1 MQDENISGSGN
12 RYIYQMEQSM
22 ENYRWADIKE
32 RDGMDNKQM
41 PFSGR
46 DLREMIVP
54 LFLEQLL
61 VMLVG
66 IADTLVVSYAGEAAV
81 SGVSL
86 VNQFNTIFI
95 YLFTAL
101 ASGGAVVISQYIG
114 RKDPESA
121 GKSASQ
127 LLMFG
132 TAFSLL
138 IAVLV
143 LIGNKQ
149 MLGLLFGKVED
160 SVMDAC
166 ITYLKISAY
175 SYPALAVYNAGAAVY
190 RSLGKTKV
198 TMYISV
204 LSNII
209 NVVGNVIGVLV
220 LHAGVAGVAW
230 PSLIA
235 RTFSAVAITAL
246 CFSKRNEVVYRTG
259 WIFQWDRDCLKR
271 IWNVA
276 IPNGVENGIFQ
287 LVKVALS
294 SIVALFGTY
303 QIAANGV
310 AQSIWS
316 LAALAGVAMG
326 PVFITVIG
334 QCMGNRD
341 TEAAEYYFRELSKIT
356 LILSAAWNLL
366 VFVLTPLFLQF
377 YALEPQ
383 TKQLVVWLV
392 LIHNVFNGAAFPFS
406 GALSNGLRAAGDVKF
421 TMYVSVI
428 STIAGRLLFS
438 YLLGIV
444 FHMGVIGI
452 AIAMVLDWVIRAVI
466 FIWRLKSGKWKEFQ
480 VV

>member
-1 MQDENISGSGN
+1 MKREDRPEKD
-12 RYIYQMEQSM
+12 ML
-22 ENYRWADIKE
+22 
-32 RDGMDNKQM
+32 
-41 PFSGR
+41 FSNR

-114 RKDPESA
+114 RKETESA
-121 GKSASQ
+121 GYSASQ

-138 IAVLV
+138 AAALVLV
-143 LIGNKQ
+143 GNRG
-149 MLGLLFGKVED
+149 MLGLLFGKVEEP
-160 SVMDAC
+160 VMEAC
-166 ITYLKISAY
+166 VTYLKISAY

-190 RSLGKTKV
+190 RSLGKTNV
-198 TMYISV
+198 TMYLSV
-204 LSNII
+204 VSNFI
-209 NVVGNVIGVLV
+209 NIVGNVIGVFV

-235 RTFSAVAITAL
+235 RTFSAVIITLL
-246 CFSKRNEVVYRTG
+246 CFRKKNEVVYRLG
-259 WIFQWDRDCLKR
+259 WIFKWDTACLKR

-326 PVFITVIG
+326 PAFITVIG

-341 TEAAEYYFRELSKIT
+341 IQAADYYLTKLSKIT
-356 LILSAAWNLL
+356 LLLSSAWNLL
-366 VFVLTPLFLQF
+366 IFLFTPLFLQF
-377 YALEPQ
+377 YALEAQ
-383 TKQLVVWLV
+383 TRQLVVWLV
-392 LIHNVFNGAAFPFS
+392 LIHNVFNAAAFPFS

-428 STIAGRLLFS
+428 STIAGRLFLS
-438 YLLGIV
+438 WLLGIV

-452 AIAMVLDWVIRAVI
+452 AVAMVCDWVIRAVI
-466 FIWRLKSGKWKEFQ
+466 FIWRQKSGKWKEFQ
-480 VV
+480 VI